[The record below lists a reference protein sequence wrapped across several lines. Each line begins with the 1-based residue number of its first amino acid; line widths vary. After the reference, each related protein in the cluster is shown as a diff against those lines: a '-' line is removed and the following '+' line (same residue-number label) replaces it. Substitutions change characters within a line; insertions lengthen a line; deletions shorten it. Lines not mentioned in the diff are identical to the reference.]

1 MSKIAIQYPQND
13 SPRGISLGAVECG
26 TVVKSM
32 KSGRVYLVVSSGA
45 GFKRRDLVL
54 LCAGKVVYAPQDL
67 EVLPL
72 SATLIV
78 HGVDATT
85 VAGAS

>member
-13 SPRGISLGAVECG
+13 PLRGISLGAVEYG
-26 TVVKSM
+26 TVVQSM
-32 KSGRVYLVVSSGA
+32 KTGRVYLVISSGA

-54 LCAGKVVYAPQDL
+54 LRTGNVLCAPQDL

-78 HGVDATT
+78 HGVDAM
-85 VAGAS
+85 AGAA